1 MSSRVNYALAMEDAM
16 KYLALTI
23 CIILAGCSI
32 QPLPDM
38 VPAFDTPQAAADW
51 VYAHI
56 DYIADPFPHCQTPE
70 ETLERGAG
78 DCEDLTLLTQSIV
91 WDQLGINVDMVVGFI
106 PEVLAFHA
114 TPCIGGE
121 YLHEAAWHREHFVPL
136 AAYSYQF
143 ATAIQPILGDEI
155 ALNAYLNYPHDWL

>member
-1 MSSRVNYALAMEDAM
+1 M

-51 VYAHI
+51 VYASIHYLR
-56 DYIADPFPHCQTPE
+56 DEVRYCQTPE

-78 DCEDLTLLTQSIV
+78 DCEDLTHLVQAIV
-91 WDQLGINVDMVVGFI
+91 WDQFGVNVDMVVGRDS
-106 PEVLAFHA
+106 VRGGYHA
-114 TPCIGGE
+114 TPMIGE
-121 YLHEAAWHREHFVPL
+121 TYLRQPVWHQRHFEPI
-136 AAYSYQF
+136 ARYSYQLTI
-143 ATAIQPILGDEI
+143 ALRPILGDEI